1 MEDETNA
8 EFNNE
13 KKVLCEKIIRDINA
27 VFTKDADLSVKSSI
41 SSAKYAL
48 YPTLCLCLSPLQIL
62 V

>member
-1 MEDETNA
+1 MEDEMNA

-27 VFTKDADLSVKSSI
+27 VFHKDADLSVKSNLIYIHIYFMLSR
-41 SSAKYAL
+41 AL
-48 YPTLCLCLSPLQIL
+48 LQIL